1 MTSGR
6 IENAGEKKSVRPDV
20 YPLQGEPTAAA
31 PSAGVTEVR
40 IMSAADDNVLQHADQ
55 LYAARAAMAEAQP
68 RARGLGV
75 AELVRFLVDR
85 NRSLSAAEQQAL
97 FASPQLRADFQR
109 LKSQLRIVEL
119 PAQAAASAGAADAR
133 RFDGGS
139 VRLHPSRVAGQVYV
153 LFQFN
158 WPTGTPTAIL
168 LEGAEGHLVKRPLP
182 SGDATGHVVLVLDQ
196 SSAPDQ
202 AFLQLIADPRTV
214 GSFLL

>member
-1 MTSGR
+1 
-6 IENAGEKKSVRPDV
+6 
-20 YPLQGEPTAAA
+20 
-31 PSAGVTEVR
+31 
-40 IMSAADDNVLQHADQ
+40 MSADEDVFQHADQ
-55 LYAARAAMAEAQP
+55 LYAARAAMAQARPRP

-85 NRSLSAAEQQAL
+85 ERSLSAAEQQAL

-109 LKSQLRIVEL
+109 LKSQLRVVEL
-119 PAQAAASAGAADAR
+119 PAQAAASAGAADTR
-133 RFDGGS
+133 RFEGGN

-158 WPTGTPTAIL
+158 WPAGTPTAIL
-168 LEGAEGHLVKRPLP
+168 LEGSGGEFVKRSLP
-182 SGDATGHVVLVLDQ
+182 AGDAAGEVVLVLDQ
-196 SSAPDQ
+196 GSAADH